1 MKSAGLA
8 LLLGTMLALPA
19 SAHAQTAT
27 QEPTATSRT
36 DIGTKR
42 KLVGR
47 GHIVVW
53 GSGGLD
59 LDVIGDVTGGAVGTV
74 RNTPTLVSP
83 TAFPDVYVRTQRRRS
98 AGIAIGI
105 FDTVEVFGRYSDTN
119 NPAATVIIGQF
130 GSSTTTFPVAFDNY
144 KDRAMEFGLRKYL
157 GASSHTREYLAIF
170 GGIRTVDPIN
180 LTLQVPGG
188 AVTSALYGRSRVT
201 TYGADFGITLEF
213 GRVGLFVEA
222 GMRYQPKLVRDD
234 SMLALYGL
242 EDLNNTGI
250 RLFMPT
256 SAGLLVRF

>member
-1 MKSAGLA
+1 MKSVGIA
-8 LLLGTMLALPA
+8 LLLGTMLAVPA
-19 SAHAQTAT
+19 LAHAQTVT
-27 QEPTATSRT
+27 QEPAASSRT
-36 DIGTKR
+36 DLGTKR

-59 LDVIGDVTGGAVGTV
+59 LDVIGDVTGGAVGTI
-74 RNTPTLVSP
+74 RNTPTLVTP

-98 AGIAIGI
+98 AGIAVGV

-119 NPAATVIIGQF
+119 NPAATVIIGQY
-130 GSSTTTFPVAFDNY
+130 GSSSTTFAVAFDNY
-144 KDRAMEFGLRKYL
+144 KERAMEFGLRKYL
-157 GASSHTREYLAIF
+157 GTSSYTRQYLAIF
-170 GGIRTVDPIN
+170 GGVREVDPIG
-180 LTLQVPGG
+180 LTLQTPGG
-188 AVTSALYGRSRVT
+188 SVTSGLYGKSRVT

-213 GRVGLFVEA
+213 GRIGLFVEA

-234 SMLALYGL
+234 STLALYGL